1 MIRKAKAEWRGTGK
15 DGTGD
20 ITSDS
25 GVLSKT
31 PYSFKTRF
39 QGEKGTNPEELIAA
53 AHAGC
58 FTMALAFQLQTAG
71 FTPTLL
77 ETEAAVSL
85 DQDGAG
91 FKISKSALT
100 LVAEV
105 PNLDQATFDK
115 LAEAAEKGCPVSKLL
130 NAEITLNKTFEVG
143 CGYQVPGRRISRRPG
158 NSGKISNDP

>member
-1 MIRKAKAEWRGTGK
+1 MIRKAHAEWRGTGR

-20 ITSDS
+20 ISTDS
-25 GVLSKT
+25 GVLAKT

-58 FTMALAFQLQTAG
+58 FTMAMAFQLQTAG
-71 FTPTLL
+71 FTPTSLS
-77 ETEAAVSL
+77 TEAAVSL
-85 DQDGAG
+85 DAEGQG

-105 PNLDQATFDK
+105 PGLDQATFDK
-115 LAEAAEKGCPVSKLL
+115 LAEAAEKGCPVSKLF
-130 NAEITLNKTFEVG
+130 NAEITLSKTL
-143 CGYQVPGRRISRRPG
+143 
-158 NSGKISNDP
+158 K